1 MRTQNDRL
9 QTILL
14 VVVLLL
20 LIWAELAV
28 GLFGTPLAGS

>member
-9 QTILL
+9 QTTLL